1 MYFVQY
7 IKRTLIDEETP
18 FLHQGITKCVQFVTA
33 WWWKPV
39 PFEIWTESCIF
50 LPKFDQG
57 CLLLIAFNYLTSSF
71 SFRILRC
78 SLSTLLESDLKLLYW
93 NNVGTELATN
103 GGFPLSPNSS
113 ACKMSSSITTN
124 QMLVMQEWWHYQK
137 HPCNRQCNNY
147 TVIIIAVKAGQV
159 I

>member
-1 MYFVQY
+1 MICSKCFEYPCKKQGWSTVLEG
-7 IKRTLIDEETP
+7 ICIILSNTLKGTP
-18 FLHQGITKCVQFVTA
+18 FLHQGVTKCVIQLFITA
-33 WWWKPV
+33 WWRKPV
-39 PFEIWTESCIF
+39 PFEIWDKIMHIPSNVWSVN
-50 LPKFDQG
+50 
-57 CLLLIAFNYLTSSF
+57 CLSSMAFNYLTSSF

-124 QMLVMQEWWHYQK
+124 QMLVM
-137 HPCNRQCNNY
+137 
-147 TVIIIAVKAGQV
+147 
-159 I
+159 

>member
-1 MYFVQY
+1 MPLQKARLINSTGRNMYYFVQY
-7 IKRTLIDEETP
+7 FKRHSLSSSRCYKMCNTLFI
-18 FLHQGITKCVQFVTA
+18 IA
-33 WWWKPV
+33 WWRKPV
-39 PFEIWTESCIF
+39 PFEIWDKIMHIPSNVWSVN
-50 LPKFDQG
+50 
-57 CLLLIAFNYLTSSF
+57 CLFSMAFNYLTSSF

-124 QMLVMQEWWHYQK
+124 QMLVM
-137 HPCNRQCNNY
+137 
-147 TVIIIAVKAGQV
+147 
-159 I
+159 